1 MSKSPNFSFAHAL
14 QEFNLID
21 INKDGKITLDELAVF
36 LQTLGL
42 SSKNAEEILEEIN
55 SDENNY
61 IDQQEYTEYMLKKRN
76 EHEWDPEAVFKKLDK
91 DESGVIS
98 AAELNHVLTEQGIYI
113 EDEELDKM
121 VHLVDTDGD
130 GKISYQEFKK
140 FAAKRKHSSLQTRQL
155 DKMVVKTGV
164 SDLWSSVNH
173 VAIVVSDIGKS
184 CAFYGGT
191 LGIEQIMR
199 PDFDRHGAWF
209 TLGNVDLHLIKGRP
223 AVHSDDDLI
232 VGHIA
237 LNVGREEDMKRLIER
252 LDGMGVK
259 YRENIS
265 VPNPDS
271 DLGRV
276 VQTFVRDPD
285 GYYLEFCS
293 CDGLHEY
300 LDSRAASQQ
309 HTLNVESL
317 NTAIYMRQFLK
328 SWASKASQDV
338 AVDEGK
344 LANLLARQKIYGDIT
359 QSASPLQ
366 LRELLQIYSNDIPN
380 VMKAL
385 RENVSKQGGR
395 TFIPPAFYE
404 RDRSFFQPK
413 GFKIEDNYEERE
425 LVGRN

>member
-1 MSKSPNFSFAHAL
+1 VETGQNMSSFSESQAL
-14 QEFNLID
+14 EEFNLID
-21 INKDGKITLDELAVF
+21 RNRDGRITLDELAAF
-36 LQTLGL
+36 LKTLGFN
-42 SSKNAEEILEEIN
+42 SKNAEEILEEIN
-55 SDENNY
+55 MDENSHIDKDEY
-61 IDQQEYTEYMLKKRN
+61 IGYMKKKRN
-76 EHEWDPEAVFKKLDK
+76 AMEWNEHDVFKKMDK

-98 AAELNHVLTEQGIYI
+98 AAELNHVLADQGIYI
-113 EDEELDKM
+113 EDEEVDKM
-121 VHLVDTDGD
+121 LHLVDTDGD
-130 GKISYQEFKK
+130 GKINFEEFKK
-140 FAAKRKHSSLQTRQL
+140 FAEKNAVQRKIE
-155 DKMVVKTGV
+155 KAVVNPGV

-173 VAIVVSDIGKS
+173 VAIVVSDIGRS
-184 CAFYGGT
+184 CAFYGGV
-191 LGIEQIMR
+191 LGMEQIMR

-223 AVHSDDDLI
+223 AVHSDEDLI

-237 LNVGREEDMKRLIER
+237 LNVGREEDMER
-252 LDGMGVK
+252 LMERLEKLGVK

-300 LDSRAASQQ
+300 LESRAASQQ

-328 SWASKASQDV
+328 SWASKAGQDV
-338 AVDEGK
+338 VVDESK
-344 LANLLARQKIYGDIT
+344 LTNLLARQKIYGDIT

-366 LRELLQIYSNDIPN
+366 LRELLKLYDNDIPS

-385 RENVSKQGGR
+385 RDNANKQGGR

-404 RDRSFFQPK
+404 RDRSLFQPK
-413 GFKIEDNYEERE
+413 AFKIEENTEGRE
-425 LVGRN
+425 LV